1 MSRPRVV
8 IVGGGF
14 AGAFTA
20 RYLRKCARKKI
31 DVELINAENYFVFQ
45 PLLPE
50 VASGTI
56 SAPDAVTPLRYMLP
70 GIKVRMAEVTDL
82 DASARTLRI
91 LQGSRRTPQSVSYDH
106 LVIAVGQKT
115 NLSISPGFQ
124 EHGLCMR
131 NLADAH
137 QLRNKVIRR
146 LEHADV
152 TNNAA
157 LKKRLLTFVVAGGGF
172 SGVETIGELAEMIRR
187 TLKFYPNIQTS
198 DIRTVLIQRDQE
210 LLPELASSLGRY
222 TVKKLQSRHVEVICG
237 RSIVA
242 ATAHAVMLDDGTRI
256 ETNTL
261 VITVGNSPRPF
272 TENLGVALTRGKIRV
287 DEYLRVVGTENIWAL
302 GDAAMVPLPRDNGDK
317 PCFAPP
323 TAQYAV
329 KEAQYVAKNIASVI
343 TGKPLRAFSYKPMGS
358 LASIGNYKAV
368 AEVFGIK
375 LSGLFAWLLW
385 RAIYIGM
392 LPGFSTR
399 VRVALNW
406 LFDYFLPRSIVQ
418 IANNSD
424 SATHYRCYAKGDIVS
439 APGQIVDGFYSV
451 VSGCLESRIPDA
463 DGGDDFVRM
472 LGPGDHWGERSLNEN
487 TMTFGTLTAIDDTR
501 LMVLPAT
508 DFNNL
513 CAAFPALD
521 NYFKSISDTVY
532 APSLRRQASDD
543 ADNTAARDIGET

>member
-1 MSRPRVV
+1 MPRPKVL

-14 AGAFTA
+14 AGAFAA
-20 RYLRKCARKKI
+20 RYLRKCAARHI

-70 GIKVRMAEVTDL
+70 GIKVRMAEVIAL
-82 DASARTLRI
+82 DTSARAVRV

-115 NLSISPGFQ
+115 NLAHSPGFA

-131 NLADAH
+131 SLADAH

-152 TNNAA
+152 TNNES
-157 LKKRLLTFVVAGGGF
+157 LKKQLLTFVVAGGGF
-172 SGVETIGELAEMIRR
+172 SGVETIGELVEMIRR
-187 TLKFYPNIQTS
+187 TLKFYPNIEQN
-198 DIRTVLIQRDQE
+198 DIRTILVQRHKE

-222 TVKKLQSRHVEVICG
+222 TVEKLQSRHVEVICE
-237 RSIVA
+237 RSIVSV
-242 ATAHAVMLDDGTRI
+242 TANAVLLNDGTRI
-256 ETNTL
+256 ATSTM
-261 VITVGNSPRPF
+261 ITTVGNSPRPF
-272 TENLGVALTRGKIRV
+272 TESLGIPLTHGKIPV
-287 DEYLRVVGTENIWAL
+287 DEYLRVVGTDNIWAL
-302 GDAAMVPLPRDNGDK
+302 GDAALIPLSGSDSDTPR
-317 PCFAPP
+317 FAPP

-329 KEAQYVAKNIASVI
+329 KEAKYLAKNIVGSI
-343 TGKPLRAFSYKPMGS
+343 FGKSLHTFSYKPMGS

-375 LSGLFAWLLW
+375 LSGLFAWILW

-418 IANNSD
+418 IANQSG
-424 SATHYRCYAKGDIVS
+424 SATRFRCYAKGDIVS
-439 APGQIVDGFYSV
+439 VPGQIVDGFYTV
-451 VSGCLESRIPDA
+451 ISGCLESRIPNPA
-463 DGGDDFVRM
+463 GGGDFVRI
-472 LGPGDHWGERSLNEN
+472 LGPGDHWGERSLDEN
-487 TMTFGTLTAIDDTR
+487 TTTFGTLTATDNCR
-501 LMVLPAT
+501 LMILPAV

-513 CAAFPALD
+513 REAFPAFD
-521 NYFKSISDTVY
+521 KYFESISDSIY
-532 APSLRRQASDD
+532 APPLRRQSRTDQARSDV
-543 ADNTAARDIGET
+543 NEKT